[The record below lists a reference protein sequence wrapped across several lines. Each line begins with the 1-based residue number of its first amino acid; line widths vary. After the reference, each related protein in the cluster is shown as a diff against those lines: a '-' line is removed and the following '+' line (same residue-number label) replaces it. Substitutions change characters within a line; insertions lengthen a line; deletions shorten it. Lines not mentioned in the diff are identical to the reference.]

1 MSKKKFSRPSLALF
15 TAIALSGGSFFAPS
29 FASGADVTID
39 STHPPQRNVPNPDD
53 PSTPN
58 SAASVG
64 TGSEDASG
72 NSLTVN
78 RYQEGTLSVFG
89 GVARGTGNA
98 DGNTVRIK
106 GVTTEIASVYG
117 GAAWGIGHARENRVR
132 FDAGT
137 MSFAEWLVGGYVGR
151 SGKAEENTVE
161 VNGGKA
167 ESLYGGFS
175 NSTNAAGHIYKNH
188 VIIRNGTVAGKVY
201 GGAFGGAHAT
211 GDVTYNTVTITGGT
225 LKKVVCGGS
234 LEKADSTGN
243 VAHNEVTVAGGV
255 FRGDVYGGYTR
266 RGGALT
272 GNIVTITGGELNS
285 VYAANS
291 AGNVS
296 EIKGNVV
303 NLGDG
308 KNEMKAGYR
317 IAKYIFGASGGNR
330 AAYADNT
337 LNVKASARAK
347 NIVNFDKVNFYFTG
361 TLQPRLT
368 LRDSM
373 GTKFK
378 SLKDITIY
386 GSPSTPAGTLIENNT
401 SGGIVVRDGVNTV
414 VRTGDTAEVTLEKDA
429 TGRKILYS
437 RLIFKGA
444 TTAESDGTHIW
455 GDRSVIGNTTTGNDV
470 ALANGSYV
478 NAFGGWTTGAGSD
491 AAADKLGDST
501 GNKIAVSGTATVTVT
516 VYGGYTDAAGGK
528 ARGNAVTV
536 ESAVHDVVG
545 GEGAGEASG
554 NIVNVRA
561 SAAAVTGG
569 RSAGATSNNR
579 VTLGNIT
586 IASVVGG
593 DAATIAEG
601 NAVSLDGTTVA
612 NDVIGGRGAAANGN
626 TVDLK
631 DATVNG
637 AIMGGHGTVQ
647 SDGNTVSLQN
657 ATVNGAV
664 TGGEGATT
672 NNNEVHLNGNAR
684 VTGALKGG
692 SQTNGT
698 GNTLSIKGRGNKAGA
713 ITDFQKFTFDAS
725 GLAKDD
731 TMLEVTGAGE
741 TDVDWVS
748 LTATGTAAK
757 PLTLLK
763 NEQGINLAR
772 YTGAA
777 KSETGDE
784 AETNIDV
791 RKSGARITAITYEGY
806 RFKGATQ
813 ATREG
818 RDAYGGRSK
827 AGNSTREN
835 EIALASGTHANV
847 YGGWT
852 SGVGTTAADKGASY
866 ENKVKVSGTATVT
879 GTVYGGYTDA
889 AGGKARGN
897 TVTVESAVHDV
908 VGGEGAGEASG
919 NTVNIRA
926 NAAAVTGGRG
936 AAANDNIVNLGNVTV
951 ASVTGGEGATTNN
964 NEVHLNGNARVTG
977 ALKGG
982 SQTNGTGNTL
992 SIKGR
997 GNKAGAITDFQKFT
1011 FDASGLA
1018 KDDTML
1024 EVTGAGE
1031 TDVDWV
1037 SLTATGTAAKPLT
1050 LLKNEQGINLARYTG
1065 AAKSETG
1072 DEAETNIDV
1081 RKSGARIT
1089 AITYEGYRF
1098 KGATQATREGRD
1110 AYGGRSKA
1118 GNSTRENEIALA
1130 SGTHANVYGGWTSG
1144 VGTTAADKGAS
1155 YENKVK
1161 VSGTATVTGTV
1172 YGGYTDAAGGKA
1184 RGNTVT
1190 VESAVHDVVGGEGAG
1205 EASGNIVNIRANAA
1219 AVTGGRSAGA
1229 ASNNRVTLG
1238 NITIASVVGGDAATI
1253 AEGNAVSLDGTTVA
1267 NDVIGGRGAAT
1278 NGNTVD
1284 LKDATVNGAVMGG
1297 HGTAQSDGNTVSLQN
1312 ATVNGA
1318 VTGGYGMATNGNII
1332 HLRNTVVKGI
1342 VTGGTASGGVGNTL
1356 AVCYSAGTSSIHDFK
1371 GIENLR
1377 LDVEDAPT
1385 DGTAHT
1391 LLKLTNVSGG
1401 SKNLKNMTLD
1411 FRRSGAARKLQA
1423 GDSFTLLENASGKI
1437 TVGEGVTM
1445 KGTDGIAHDCRFA
1458 IAPDKEHPEKLRAT
1472 VTKTDV
1478 SETAKSPV
1486 ETRAGLA
1493 NFVNQGADYLVE
1505 IGFAAAELSEENA
1518 SADDA
1523 AESRAS
1529 AKDTQRR
1536 TAASDPASYHLWA
1549 GAGANAM
1556 RVESGSHVDSKG
1568 WNLGVG
1574 WARED
1579 AAKDGT
1585 KRLFSP
1591 FVEYGRSTY
1600 DSYLDNGAHGSG
1612 KLSYFGLGVLG
1623 KLMQQDGLWLEAS
1636 VRAGRAKSDYSLHG
1650 ENAGYDGSNAYYGIH
1665 LGVGKTFALQKGAS
1679 LDAYVRYFWSH
1690 QDGMSVKLRGSGDA
1704 YDFADVDSHRLRL
1717 GLRYS
1722 RKDRSTG
1729 ECYAGLAWEHELGGE
1744 ASASVGGDAAPSP
1757 SLKGSSYMLE
1767 LGYRFLPQNSRVS
1780 YDFHIN
1786 GWQGKRKGLSGGA
1799 VIRWAF

>member
-1 MSKKKFSRPSLALF
+1 MSNKKFSRPSLALF
-15 TAIALSGGSFFAPS
+15 TAIALSGGAFFVPS
-29 FASGADVTID
+29 FAFAADVTID
-39 STHPPQRNVPNPDD
+39 STHPPQRNVPNPDA

-78 RYQEGTLSVFG
+78 QYQEDTLSVFG
-89 GVARGTGNA
+89 GVARGIGNA

-106 GVTTEIASVYG
+106 GATTEIASIYG
-117 GAAWGIGHARENRVR
+117 GAAWGTGHARENWVH

-151 SGKAEENTVE
+151 SGEAEENTVE
-161 VNGGKA
+161 VNGGKT

-175 NSTNAAGHIYKNH
+175 NSTNAAGRIHRNH
-188 VIIRNGTVAGKVY
+188 VVIRGGTIAGKVY

-211 GDVTYNTVTITGGT
+211 GDVTHNTVTITGGT
-225 LKKVVCGGS
+225 LKREVCGGS

-266 RGGALT
+266 RGGALM
-272 GNIVTITGGELNS
+272 GNIVTITGGELNN
-285 VYAANS
+285 VYAAYS
-291 AGNVS
+291 SGNVS

-330 AAYADNT
+330 ASYADNT

-347 NIVNFDKVNFYFTG
+347 NIINFDKVNFYFTD
-361 TLQPRLT
+361 TLQPHLT
-368 LRDSM
+368 LRDST

-378 SLKDITIY
+378 SLKDIAIY

-401 SGGIVVRDGVNTV
+401 SGGIVVRDGVNAV

-455 GDRSVIGNTTTGNDV
+455 GGRSVIGNTTTGNDV
-470 ALANGSYV
+470 ALASGSYV

-491 AAADKLGDST
+491 AATDKLGDSIA
-501 GNKIAVSGTATVTVT
+501 NKIAVTGTANVTGT

-528 ARGNAVTV
+528 ARGNTVTI

-554 NIVNVRA
+554 NTVDIRA
-561 SAAAVTGG
+561 NAAAVT
-569 RSAGATSNNR
+569 
-579 VTLGNIT
+579 
-586 IASVVGG
+586 
-593 DAATIAEG
+593 
-601 NAVSLDGTTVA
+601 
-612 NDVIGGRGAAANGN
+612 GGRGAAANGN
-626 TVDLK
+626 IVNLGNVTV
-631 DATVNG
+631 A
-637 AIMGGHGTVQ
+637 
-647 SDGNTVSLQN
+647 S
-657 ATVNGAV
+657 V

-672 NNNEVHLNGNAR
+672 NNNEVHLNGNVR
-684 VTGALKGG
+684 VTDALKGG
-692 SQTNGT
+692 SQASGM
-698 GNTLSIKGRGNKAGA
+698 GNTLSVKGKGNKAEA
-713 ITDFQKFTFDAS
+713 ITGFQKLKFDAA

-731 TMLEVTGAGE
+731 TMLEVTGMGE
-741 TDVDWVS
+741 TAVDWAS

-763 NEQGINLAR
+763 NEQGIRLAH

-777 KSETGDE
+777 KSETSDE
-784 AETNIDV
+784 AEMNIDI
-791 RKSGARITAITYEGY
+791 RKTGARITAITYEGY

-827 AGNSTREN
+827 VGNSTREN
-835 EIALASGTHANV
+835 EIALSSGTHANV

-852 SGVGTTAADKGASY
+852 SGVGTTALDKGASY
-866 ENKVKVSGTATVT
+866 ENKVKISGAATVT
-879 GTVYGGYTDA
+879 GTVYGGYTAA

-897 TVTVESAVHDV
+897 TVT
-908 VGGEGAGEASG
+908 
-919 NTVNIRA
+919 I
-926 NAAAVTGGRG
+926 
-936 AAANDNIVNLGNVTV
+936 
-951 ASVTGGEGATTNN
+951 
-964 NEVHLNGNARVTG
+964 
-977 ALKGG
+977 
-982 SQTNGTGNTL
+982 
-992 SIKGR
+992 
-997 GNKAGAITDFQKFT
+997 
-1011 FDASGLA
+1011 
-1018 KDDTML
+1018 
-1024 EVTGAGE
+1024 
-1031 TDVDWV
+1031 
-1037 SLTATGTAAKPLT
+1037 
-1050 LLKNEQGINLARYTG
+1050 
-1065 AAKSETG
+1065 
-1072 DEAETNIDV
+1072 
-1081 RKSGARIT
+1081 
-1089 AITYEGYRF
+1089 
-1098 KGATQATREGRD
+1098 
-1110 AYGGRSKA
+1110 
-1118 GNSTRENEIALA
+1118 
-1130 SGTHANVYGGWTSG
+1130 
-1144 VGTTAADKGAS
+1144 
-1155 YENKVK
+1155 
-1161 VSGTATVTGTV
+1161 
-1172 YGGYTDAAGGKA
+1172 
-1184 RGNTVT
+1184 
-1190 VESAVHDVVGGEGAG
+1190 ESAVHDVVGGEGAG

-1219 AVTGGRSAGA
+1219 AVTGGKSAGA
-1229 ASNNRVTLG
+1229 ALNNRVTLG
-1238 NITIASVVGGDAATI
+1238 NITATSSVVGGDGAAT
-1253 AEGNAVSLDGTTVA
+1253 AEGNTVSLDGTTVT
-1267 NDVIGGRGAAT
+1267 NDVIGGRGAAA
-1278 NGNTVD
+1278 NGNAVSLSNTH
-1284 LKDATVNGAVMGG
+1284 VNGAVIGG
-1297 HGTAQSDGNTVSLQN
+1297 YGTVQSDSNTINLQN
-1312 ATVNGA
+1312 ATVDGT
-1318 VTGGYGMATNGNII
+1318 VTGGYGTATSGNII
-1332 HLRNTVVKGI
+1332 HLRNTVVNGI

-1356 AVCYSAGTSSIHDFK
+1356 AVYYSAGTSSIHDFK

-1385 DGTAHT
+1385 DGTAHP

-1401 SKNLKNMTLD
+1401 SKNLTNMTLD

-1445 KGTDGIAHDCRFA
+1445 KGTDGIAHDCLFA
-1458 IAPDKEHPEKLRAT
+1458 IAPDKAHPERLRAT
-1472 VTKTDV
+1472 VTKTGV
-1478 SETAKSPV
+1478 GETAKSPV

-1505 IGFAAAELSEENA
+1505 SGFTAAEMSAESGAENA
-1518 SADDA
+1518 SADDT
-1523 AESRAS
+1523 AESS
-1529 AKDTQRR
+1529 SKDTQRR
-1536 TAASDPASYHLWA
+1536 TAAADSASYHLWA

-1556 RVESGSHVDSKG
+1556 RVESGSYVDSKG

-1579 AAKDGT
+1579 AAKGGT

-1591 FVEYGRSTY
+1591 FVEYGRGTY

-1623 KLMQQDGLWLEAS
+1623 KLTQQDGLWFEAS
-1636 VRAGRAKSDYSLHG
+1636 ARAGRAKSDYSLHG
-1650 ENAGYDGSNAYYGIH
+1650 ENAGYDGSNTYYGIH

-1722 RKDRSTG
+1722 RKDRSAG

-1757 SLKGSSYMLE
+1757 SLKGSSCMLE
-1767 LGYRFLPQNSRVS
+1767 LGYHFLPQNSRIS
-1780 YDFHIN
+1780 YDFHID

-1799 VIRWAF
+1799 AIQWTF

>member
-1 MSKKKFSRPSLALF
+1 MSNKKFSRPSLALF
-15 TAIALSGGSFFAPS
+15 TAIALSGGAFFAPS

-72 NSLTVN
+72 NSLTVD
-78 RYQEGTLSVFG
+78 RYQEDTLSVFG

-106 GVTTEIASVYG
+106 GATTEIASVYG
-117 GAAWGIGHARENRVR
+117 GAAWGTGHARENRVR

-151 SGKAEENTVE
+151 SGRAEENTVE

-175 NSTNAAGHIYKNH
+175 NSTNATGRIHKNH
-188 VIIRNGTVAGKVY
+188 VVIRGGTIAGKVY

-211 GDVTYNTVTITGGT
+211 GDVTHNTVTITGGT
-225 LKKVVCGGS
+225 LKKAVCGGS

-285 VYAANS
+285 VYAAYS

-330 AAYADNT
+330 ASYAGNT
-337 LNVKASARAK
+337 LNVKASAQAK
-347 NIVNFDKVNFYFTG
+347 NIVNFDKVNFYFTD

-368 LRDSM
+368 LRDST

-378 SLKDITIY
+378 SLKDIAIY

-401 SGGIVVRDGVNTV
+401 SGGVVVRDGVNTV

-455 GDRSVIGNTTTGNDV
+455 GGRSAIGNTTTGNDV
-470 ALANGSYV
+470 ALANGSYA
-478 NAFGGWTTGAGSD
+478 NAYGGWTTGAGSD
-491 AAADKLGDST
+491 AAADRLGDST
-501 GNKIAVSGTATVTVT
+501 GNKITVSGTATATGT

-528 ARGNAVTV
+528 AWGNSVTI

-554 NIVNVRA
+554 NIVNIRA
-561 SAAAVTGG
+561 NAAAVT
-569 RSAGATSNNR
+569 
-579 VTLGNIT
+579 
-586 IASVVGG
+586 
-593 DAATIAEG
+593 
-601 NAVSLDGTTVA
+601 
-612 NDVIGGRGAAANGN
+612 GGRGAAANGN
-626 TVDLK
+626 IVNLGNVTV
-631 DATVNG
+631 A
-637 AIMGGHGTVQ
+637 
-647 SDGNTVSLQN
+647 S
-657 ATVNGAV
+657 V

-672 NNNEVHLNGNAR
+672 NNNEVHLNGNVR
-684 VTGALKGG
+684 VTDALKGG
-692 SQTNGT
+692 SQASGM
-698 GNTLSIKGRGNKAGA
+698 GNTLSVKGKGNKAEA
-713 ITDFQKFTFDAS
+713 ITGFQKLKFDAA

-731 TMLEVTGAGE
+731 TMLEVTGTGE
-741 TDVDWVS
+741 TAVDWAS

-763 NEQGINLAR
+763 NEQGIRLAH

-777 KSETGDE
+777 KSETSDE
-784 AETNIDV
+784 AEMNIDV
-791 RKSGARITAITYEGY
+791 RKTGARITAITYEGY

-827 AGNSTREN
+827 VGNSTREN
-835 EIALASGTHANV
+835 EIALSSGTHANV

-852 SGVGTTAADKGASY
+852 SGVGTTAADKGVSY
-866 ENKVKVSGTATVT
+866 ENKVKVSGTANVT

-897 TVTVESAVHDV
+897 TVT
-908 VGGEGAGEASG
+908 
-919 NTVNIRA
+919 I
-926 NAAAVTGGRG
+926 
-936 AAANDNIVNLGNVTV
+936 
-951 ASVTGGEGATTNN
+951 
-964 NEVHLNGNARVTG
+964 
-977 ALKGG
+977 
-982 SQTNGTGNTL
+982 
-992 SIKGR
+992 
-997 GNKAGAITDFQKFT
+997 
-1011 FDASGLA
+1011 
-1018 KDDTML
+1018 
-1024 EVTGAGE
+1024 
-1031 TDVDWV
+1031 
-1037 SLTATGTAAKPLT
+1037 
-1050 LLKNEQGINLARYTG
+1050 
-1065 AAKSETG
+1065 
-1072 DEAETNIDV
+1072 
-1081 RKSGARIT
+1081 
-1089 AITYEGYRF
+1089 
-1098 KGATQATREGRD
+1098 
-1110 AYGGRSKA
+1110 
-1118 GNSTRENEIALA
+1118 
-1130 SGTHANVYGGWTSG
+1130 
-1144 VGTTAADKGAS
+1144 
-1155 YENKVK
+1155 
-1161 VSGTATVTGTV
+1161 
-1172 YGGYTDAAGGKA
+1172 
-1184 RGNTVT
+1184 
-1190 VESAVHDVVGGEGAG
+1190 ESAVHDVVGGEGAG

-1238 NITIASVVGGDAATI
+1238 NITATSVVGGDGAAT
-1253 AEGNAVSLDGTTVA
+1253 AEGNTVSLDGTTVT
-1267 NDVIGGRGAAT
+1267 NDVIGGKGAAA
-1278 NGNTVD
+1278 NGNSVSLSNTH
-1284 LKDATVNGAVMGG
+1284 VNGAVIGG
-1297 HGTAQSDGNTVSLQN
+1297 YGTVQSDGNTVSLQN
-1312 ATVNGA
+1312 ATVDGT
-1318 VTGGYGMATNGNII
+1318 VTGGYGTATSGNII
-1332 HLRNTVVKGI
+1332 HLRNTVVNGI
-1342 VTGGTASGGVGNTL
+1342 VTGGTASGGVDNTL
-1356 AVCYSAGTSSIHDFK
+1356 AVYYSEGTSSIHDFK

-1385 DGTAHT
+1385 DGTAHP

-1401 SKNLKNMTLD
+1401 SKNLTNMTLD

-1445 KGTDGIAHDCRFA
+1445 KGTDGIAHDCLFA
-1458 IAPDKEHPEKLRAT
+1458 IAPDQEHPEKLRAT
-1472 VTKTDV
+1472 VTKTGV
-1478 SETAKSPV
+1478 GETAKSPV

-1505 IGFAAAELSEENA
+1505 SGFTAAELSAEGGAENA
-1518 SADDA
+1518 SADDT
-1523 AESRAS
+1523 AESS
-1529 AKDTQRR
+1529 SKDTQRR
-1536 TAASDPASYHLWA
+1536 TAASDSASYHLWA

-1568 WNLGVG
+1568 WNLSVG

-1579 AAKDGT
+1579 AAKGGT

-1591 FVEYGRSTY
+1591 VVEYGRGTY

-1623 KLMQQDGLWLEAS
+1623 KLTQQDGLWLEAS
-1636 VRAGRAKSDYSLHG
+1636 ARAGRAKSDYSLHG

-1665 LGVGKTFALQKGAS
+1665 LGVGKTFMLQKDAS

-1757 SLKGSSYMLE
+1757 SLKGSSCMLE
-1767 LGYRFLPQNSRVS
+1767 IGYRFLPQNSRIS
-1780 YDFHIN
+1780 YDFHID

-1799 VIRWAF
+1799 AIQWTF